1 MEPTVYLLGAGR
13 TDFQRNLRK
22 EGKTLRDLV
31 AEVAEATLADA
42 RVPAAEVQSGVVG
55 NFAAGLYT
63 RQLHL
68 GAFLAEAD
76 PALRGRPTLHTEAAC
91 ASGGVAVLSAVHQ
104 ILSGLADVV
113 LVVGVEQQKT
123 MSPAEGADVLA
134 AAGDW
139 HREKPRY
146 GEHLFPKLFAALA
159 RHYVEVHRP
168 DPAALGA
175 VVAKNYAHAQLNPL
189 AQKRGAPLTCEQAGA
204 VTETNPEFAPPLKLT
219 DCSQITDGGA
229 GLVLAARRY
238 VEHTGRTREA
248 VPLLGFGHTTDH
260 LELAAK
266 DLGTFA
272 VARRAAERAYQRAGL
287 GPADIDAAEVHDC
300 FSISEIV
307 QTEVLG
313 FAAPGEGWRLALDG
327 VSHRDGARPINVGG
341 GLVADGHPVGATGV
355 RQIGEAFRHLTGT
368 AGERQLPRVRRFLC
382 FNMGGTFTTN
392 VCTIWGAPGERA

>member
-1 MEPTVYLLGAGR
+1 MDPTVYLLGAAR
-13 TDFQRNLRK
+13 TDFKRNLRK

-31 AEVAEATLADA
+31 AEVAQAALADA
-42 RVPAAEVQSGVVG
+42 RVPAADVGTGVVG

-76 PALRGRPTLHTEAAC
+76 PALRGLPTLHTEAAC
-91 ASGGVAVLSAVHQ
+91 ASGAVAALTAIHQ
-104 ILSGLADVV
+104 LLAGLADVA

-123 MSPAEGADVLA
+123 MSPAEGSDVLA

-139 HREKPRY
+139 TREKPRY
-146 GEHLFPKLFAALA
+146 GEHLFPKLFAELA
-159 RHYVEVHRP
+159 RHYVAAHRAP
-168 DPAALGA
+168 PEALAA

-189 AQKRGAPLTCEQAGA
+189 AQKCGTPLTREQAGA
-204 VTETNPEFAPPLKLT
+204 ATESNPEFAPPLKLS

-229 GLVLAARRY
+229 GLVVASRAY
-238 VEHTGRTREA
+238 VERAGRAAEA
-248 VPLLGFGHTTDH
+248 VPLLGFGHTTDR

-266 DLGTFA
+266 DVGTFA
-272 VARRAAERAYQRAGL
+272 VARRAAEQAYRRAGL
-287 GPADIDAAEVHDC
+287 GPEAIDAAEVHDC

-313 FAAPGEGWRLALDG
+313 FAAPGEGWRLALEG
-327 VSHRDGARPINVGG
+327 ATHRDGERPINAGG

-355 RQIGEAFRHLTGT
+355 RQIAEAYRHLTGT
-368 AGERQLPRVRRFLC
+368 AGERQLPRVRHYLC

-392 VCTIWGAPGERA
+392 VCTIWGAPAGRR